1 MKRWISLLLVLMM
14 VFSLCA
20 GNSVTAYAD
29 GPDES
34 AAPVESSTQVE
45 EPAAEEPAAEEPTA
59 EETAEEDSAPV
70 EPAAEEP
77 AAETSPSETAQPE
90 EDAAEELDEETNTVE
105 GEQVDAADI
114 ADEQVDAADAVTE
127 STEAKA
133 PMGASDSDEETAPLL
148 GAENAAVSENLVD
161 FLTYAEI
168 DAPQNAD
175 GAYIV
180 EAGTPYSIELRFK
193 ENASL
198 QFNDHSMTY
207 NIPKGL
213 DANGHQGKIE
223 VKIEHGGQTY
233 TIANNPY
240 RIENGVL
247 TFTWNQND
255 PNYSELT
262 AAANVGF
269 SLTFS
274 GVFDETETVIRFSD
288 DIEKKIEIVG
298 TGKVTTTKDASVVI
312 QDDRVNYTAT
322 VESFGTNR
330 NVVVTDTI
338 TGRGL
343 ALDSDSIQFTSSTG
357 QPVSATGGATGNSF
371 SYTIPS
377 MADQEVITITYSA
390 TIDPTQLQMV
400 NGKVVTQ
407 SGNTIKAV
415 SDKDPEGHETYVEK
429 EINYTPS
436 IYKGVASE
444 LVDQQ
449 DGTVKKL
456 RWTVIVNGGQ
466 YGNTAPKVSAAG
478 TVVTDTIN
486 EADRDIMKY
495 SGTGITV
502 RVTDAQGRLVR
513 TDTIPYSQLDAYSDY
528 SWKYTIPQ
536 SDAGHAYKYEITY
549 TTDVET
555 KDLTLWRQLGNVVVT
570 NGDQSDWGQGE
581 VIPDN
586 GVTDINK
593 TVMDIHKNSMEVTW
607 ETIVD
612 VPKSGLP
619 RAIVYDVYP
628 TATSID
634 GETLVESVIPSSL
647 EISGLLSGE
656 TYTVNYNGSY
666 NGKDAMIITF
676 TNNGQPGLRGTGEAR
691 QIKITYKTV
700 IDPTWLK
707 DAETDDGMVEHLNTV
722 WLQYD
727 GWVGDDE
734 YAYIR
739 PFKVE
744 KYGEPV
750 ATRTVGG
757 VELPVYRYEITLTGV
772 ESDSIT
778 ITDEFDTDILEL
790 YDGGEDARYMFGG
803 ERLDNLYAQGNEQV
817 PYENITGGVRFKVT
831 SPRQIR
837 KPNDNSYFTYYKFVY
852 YVTVKD
858 ADALD
863 KLGLKAIENGGK
875 YEIENKAT
883 WEGKTDTTTVVYAY
897 NGLDKELLTSEEDL
911 HVDSGDVYAEFSI
924 TVNPAAQKLNG
935 GQPITMTDTVSNLSV
950 DITSIQAEPSAGV
963 SWDMSGNTVTYTIP
977 DQTKVVIT
985 YRARVLFP
993 SSGALVTSFKNTVE
1007 MLGYRDIVD
1016 GHAERETSGGGTG
1029 SVPRINLMK
1038 YEAGNMAKRLA
1049 GAKFQLL
1056 DANKKP
1062 VQGTKRDGVECDP
1075 YDLIFITDENGL
1087 LTVEGNQG
1095 RDGWTIQ
1102 EDTRYYLRE
1111 IEAPPKYMLATF
1123 DYAFQ
1128 VSSDGTTDYSQYIYH
1143 SGDTMSAK
1151 NYPGTDVQ
1159 IKKVWTDGYGN
1170 HESDTV
1176 TVKLQQ
1182 KIDDGQWSDTIR
1194 EELKQSDGTYAWVD
1208 TEGKVLVLDKN
1219 NDWKGTFDSLPLE
1232 VPDVLPV
1239 SDESEDVAVEYRI
1252 IETKV
1257 NDNDVDATAGTYD
1270 GGTVTITKTSETSYI
1285 YTITNT
1291 PTNGSLKIQKLVTE
1305 NGSSVSSDVAKSKL
1319 AGDYT
1324 FTVYTDAECTTPLQ
1338 KDGADV
1344 TVTLTIPDD
1353 GSSITSSEI
1362 TDIPA
1367 GTYYVKETSP
1377 TTSNPSPV
1385 TNPVTVTVEAG
1396 KTGEATVIA
1405 TITNNYRHVEAAPE
1419 VNKSINVWPKN
1430 VTSFDFKLTAGT
1442 NDTGEQTPMPASGG
1456 ENASATSTATPA
1468 VFGTITF
1475 EVPGTYNYTI
1485 KEVVPE
1491 DDDPE
1496 TEGIQKDGVTY
1507 TETEYP
1513 VRIVVEVDS
1522 TTGQL
1527 TTPVITYGEAL
1538 DQSSLTITNTYDAKG
1553 KAELKAKKAANK
1565 NLGDRTFS
1573 FQLLD
1578 ADDKLIETSA
1588 AVKQNE
1594 TVTFKAI
1601 PYTLANLGGA
1611 SSKDFTYKI
1620 CEVIPAEATAEN
1632 NYTVDGV
1639 HYDTRVVTTVVTVSD
1654 AGDGTLTVKY
1664 DGNETFSTPE
1674 FENEYNAEGKAVF
1687 KAKKAANTNLGS
1699 RTFSFQL
1706 LDADDKL
1713 IETSAAVKQNE
1724 SVTFT
1729 AIGYSLADLDGASSK
1744 DFTYKIREVI
1754 PEGATA
1760 ENNYTVD
1767 GVTYDTHVETV
1778 EVKVEDAGDDTLRVT
1793 YNGQTTFTTPEFVN
1807 GYSAEGEAVLKATK
1821 YINNWGK
1828 AKSFTFT
1835 LSAVDGAPM
1844 PAGSAGGNLAMQAT
1858 EANPVVVFGTIK
1870 YSEPGTYKYTIVETD
1885 DGIEDIIYDTTT
1897 HNVVVTVTD
1906 PNKDGKLVCD
1916 VKYDDKDSLTIVN
1929 TRIPNT
1935 GDDTQI
1941 LGLLLSL
1948 LLSLGMMIVIVKGK
1962 LRR

>member
-1 MKRWISLLLVLMM
+1 MEEPAPEEPTVEEP
-14 VFSLCA
+14 A
-20 GNSVTAYAD
+20 PEEPTAEESSPEQPTAE
-29 GPDES
+29 ES
-34 AAPVESSTQVE
+34 APEQPTVE
-45 EPAAEEPAAEEPTA
+45 EPEVEGPAAEEPAAEDPKA
-59 EETAEEDSAPV
+59 EAGSAEA
-70 EPAAEEP
+70 
-77 AAETSPSETAQPE
+77 AQPE
-90 EDAAEELDEETNTVE
+90 KEAAEELNEE
-105 GEQVDAADI
+105 
-114 ADEQVDAADAVTE
+114 ADAVEGKQDTATDEVTE
-127 STEAKA
+127 SVKAEA
-133 PMGASDSDEETAPLL
+133 PMDASESDEDAAPLL
-148 GAENAAVSENLVD
+148 GAENAAVSADLVD

-168 DAPQNAD
+168 DAPKNAD
-175 GAYIV
+175 GAYTV

-193 ENASL
+193 ENANL
-198 QFNDHSMTY
+198 QFNNDSMTY

-213 DANGHQGKIE
+213 DANGHKGTIE

-247 TFTWNQND
+247 TLTWNQND

-288 DIEKKIEIVG
+288 EIEKKIEITG
-298 TGKVTTTKDASVVI
+298 TGKVTTTKDATVVI
-312 QDDRVNYTAT
+312 RDDRVNYTAT

-338 TGRGL
+338 TGTGL
-343 ALDSDSIQFTSSTG
+343 ALDPDSIQFTSSTG

-371 SYTIPS
+371 SYTIPW

-415 SDKDPEGHETYVEK
+415 SDKDPEGHETSVEK

-436 IYKGVASE
+436 IYKSVANE

-456 RWTVIVNGGQ
+456 QWTVFVNGDQ
-466 YGNTAPKVSAAG
+466 YGINPPKVSAAG

-486 EADRDIMKY
+486 ELDRDIMKY

-528 SWKYTIPQ
+528 SWQYTIPQ
-536 SDAGHAYKYEITY
+536 SDAGHAYRYEITY

-570 NGDQSDWGQGE
+570 NGGRSDWDTGE

-586 GVTDINK
+586 GVIDINK
-593 TVMDIHKNSMEVTW
+593 TVTDINKKSMEVTW

-612 VPKSGLP
+612 VPKNGLP
-619 RAIVYDVYP
+619 RAVVYDVYP
-628 TATSID
+628 TVMSKNGT
-634 GETLVESVIPSSL
+634 TLVEEIIPSTL
-647 EISGLLSGE
+647 EINGLLSGE

-666 NGKDAMIITF
+666 NDKDAMIITF

-691 QIKITYKTV
+691 QVKITYKTK
-700 IDPTWLK
+700 IDPTWLEE
-707 DAETDDGMVEHLNTV
+707 AETDDGMVDHLNTV
-722 WLQYD
+722 WLQHD

-734 YAYIR
+734 HAYIR

-744 KYGEPV
+744 KYGEPT
-750 ATRTVGG
+750 ATRTVDG
-757 VELPVYRYEITLTGV
+757 VELPVYRYEVTLTGV

-803 ERLDNLYAQGNEQV
+803 EQLNNLYAQGFEQV
-817 PYENITGGVRFKVT
+817 PYENISGGVRFTVT
-831 SPRQIR
+831 PGSRQIR
-837 KPNDNSYFTYYKFVY
+837 KLNDNRYFTYYKFVY

-883 WEGKTDTTTVVYAY
+883 WEDKTDTTTVVYAY

-911 HVDSGDVYAEFSI
+911 HTESGDVYAEFSI
-924 TVNPAAQKLNG
+924 TVNPAAGKLNG

-1062 VQGTKRDGVECDP
+1062 VQGNMKDGVECDP

-1111 IEAPPKYMLATF
+1111 IEAPPKHMLASF
-1123 DYAFQ
+1123 DYSFQ

-1194 EELKQSDGTYAWVD
+1194 EEVKQSDGTYAWVD
-1208 TEGKVLVLDKN
+1208 TEGKALVLDKN

-1232 VPDVLPV
+1232 VPDELPV
-1239 SDESEDVAVEYRI
+1239 SDESEDVAVEYRV

-1257 NDNDVDATAGTYD
+1257 NNNDVDAAAGTYD

-1344 TVTLTIPDD
+1344 MVTLTIPDD
-1353 GSSITSSEI
+1353 GSSVTSSEI

-1442 NDTGEQTPMPASGG
+1442 NDAGVQTPMPASGG
-1456 ENASATSTATPA
+1456 ENASATSTTAPA

-1475 EVPGTYNYTI
+1475 EEPGTYNYTI

-1491 DDDPE
+1491 DDDPA

-1507 TETEYP
+1507 TDIEYP
-1513 VRIVVEVDS
+1513 VQIVVEADS

-1527 TTPVITYGEAL
+1527 TTPVITYGEA
-1538 DQSSLTITNTYDAKG
+1538 QSSLTVTNTYDAKG
-1553 KAELKAKKAANK
+1553 EAELSAKKAANT
-1565 NLGDRTFS
+1565 NLGDRTFT
-1573 FQLLD
+1573 FELLD
-1578 ADDKLIETSA
+1578 AADNVLQTSP
-1588 AVKQNE
+1588 AVRQNE
-1594 TVTFKAI
+1594 TATFESIKY
-1601 PYTLANLGGA
+1601 PNLDAVGTY
-1611 SSKDFTYKI
+1611 TYKI
-1620 CEVIPAEATAEN
+1620 REVIPAEATAEN

-1639 HYDTRVVTTVVTVSD
+1639 
-1654 AGDGTLTVKY
+1654 K
-1664 DGNETFSTPE
+1664 
-1674 FENEYNAEGKAVF
+1674 
-1687 KAKKAANTNLGS
+1687 
-1699 RTFSFQL
+1699 
-1706 LDADDKL
+1706 
-1713 IETSAAVKQNE
+1713 
-1724 SVTFT
+1724 
-1729 AIGYSLADLDGASSK
+1729 
-1744 DFTYKIREVI
+1744 
-1754 PEGATA
+1754 
-1760 ENNYTVD
+1760 
-1767 GVTYDTHVETV
+1767 YDTHVETV
-1778 EVKVEDAGDDTLRVT
+1778 TVKVEDAGDGTLKVT
-1793 YNGQTTFTTPEFVN
+1793 YNGQTEFTTPEFDN
-1807 GYSAEGEAVLKATK
+1807 QYSAVHHTRVRQPVRRGGRGRPQGKEGLQHQP
-1821 YINNWGK
+1821 WRQ
-1828 AKSFTFT
+1828 
-1835 LSAVDGAPM
+1835 D
-1844 PAGSAGGNLAMQAT
+1844 
-1858 EANPVVVFGTIK
+1858 
-1870 YSEPGTYKYTIVETD
+1870 
-1885 DGIEDIIYDTTT
+1885 
-1897 HNVVVTVTD
+1897 
-1906 PNKDGKLVCD
+1906 
-1916 VKYDDKDSLTIVN
+1916 
-1929 TRIPNT
+1929 
-1935 GDDTQI
+1935 
-1941 LGLLLSL
+1941 LLLPAARRS
-1948 LLSLGMMIVIVKGK
+1948 GQCPPDQPGRQAERDRD
-1962 LRR
+1962 LRVHQVQEPRRRGHLHLQDPRGHPR